1 MKMKSFKSK
10 ILLAGVIFM
19 LAGAA
24 VGLVGFGMTGFEP
37 NNLLKWSEN
46 RWYQTI
52 HYQQGNFHIGIKLR
66 EESISPALAL
76 FNGCEHQFSMF
87 L

>member
-10 ILLAGVIFM
+10 IMLAGVIFM

-66 EESISPALAL
+66 EGVYITSFGS
-76 FNGCEHQFSMF
+76 F
-87 L
+87 

>member
-24 VGLVGFGMTGFEP
+24 VGLVGFGMTGF
-37 NNLLKWSEN
+37 
-46 RWYQTI
+46 
-52 HYQQGNFHIGIKLR
+52 
-66 EESISPALAL
+66 
-76 FNGCEHQFSMF
+76 
-87 L
+87 